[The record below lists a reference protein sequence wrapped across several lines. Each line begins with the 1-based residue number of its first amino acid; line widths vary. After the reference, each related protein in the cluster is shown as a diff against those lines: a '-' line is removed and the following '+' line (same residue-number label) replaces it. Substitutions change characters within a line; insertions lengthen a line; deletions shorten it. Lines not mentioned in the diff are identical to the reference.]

1 MNKVKNIFMI
11 SVAFIIVL
19 SGCNSSWLLYRWTHS
34 VEDDEIEN
42 VQVSRTFLNE
52 VEVSFSSIPELRT
65 EFFEVELNLLVFK
78 EIKNTTSAV
87 YGFHIKTHV
96 STTDEWLL
104 LYSTYLPNS
113 EQYLNVDGDFIKLNY
128 VVSENS
134 SGSICCIMDKP
145 ILSQSSSAFYSIS
158 PEAIQKLSRAN
169 SITGE
174 LLYLSQGRIKIECS
188 NDNLECFKQFIMDQV
203 K

>member
-1 MNKVKNIFMI
+1 MI

-19 SGCNSSWLLYRWTHS
+19 LGCNSSSLLYRWTHS

-42 VQVSRTFLNE
+42 VKVTRTLPNE
-52 VEVSFSSIPELRT
+52 VEISSSTILDDVISK
-65 EFFEVELNLLVFK
+65 VELNLLLFK
-78 EIKNTTSAV
+78 DIEDTTTRV
-87 YGFHIKTHV
+87 YGFNIKLLC
-96 STTDEWLL
+96 STTNELVS
-104 LYSTYLPNS
+104 LYPTNEFLSVYSIYLPNS
-113 EQYLNVDGDFIKLNY
+113 EQYLTVDGEVIKLSY
-128 VVSENS
+128 VVSEKS
-134 SGSICCIMDKP
+134 SGSICCVMNKP
-145 ILSQSSSAFYSIS
+145 ILSESSSAFYVIS

-174 LLYLSQGRIKIECS
+174 LHLSKGSAKIECS